1 MTQLN
6 PEAAKPAPRRSRAV
20 EKEIELNAPVEA
32 VWKALTDGKEL
43 ARWFPLEARVKP
55 GVGGEVFL
63 SWGEW
68 CQGTGEI
75 DVWEPNKRL
84 RWLEPLP
91 GMSEQGA
98 PAHLAVEW
106 TLEARGGKMI
116 LRLVNSGFSGAS
128 DWENEYYDGTDY
140 GWTFML
146 LSLKY
151 ALEKHPGVARQSIGP
166 RHKFAGTREQAF
178 ERLVAPGGI
187 FRQAFPAGVDAGSRY
202 SLRSAATDDAL
213 EGKIE
218 FVRPPR
224 GLCVSVE
231 NLNNALLWAEIFG
244 ETGKVD
250 TTLWL
255 YTYGLPEAQHA
266 ALSSAWNRHYA
277 AIFADGKAAE

>member
-1 MTQLN
+1 MTQSN

-43 ARWFPLEARVKP
+43 ARWFPLEARVTP

-68 CQGTGEI
+68 CQGTGKI
-75 DVWEPNKRL
+75 DAWEPNKRL

-91 GMSEQGA
+91 GTGEHEA
-98 PAHLAVEW
+98 PRHLVVEW
-106 TLEARGGKMI
+106 TLEARGGKTI
-116 LRLVNSGFSGAS
+116 LRLVNSGFGET

-146 LSLKY
+146 LSLKF
-151 ALEKHPGVARQSIGP
+151 ALEKHPGVARQYIGP
-166 RHKFAGTREQAF
+166 RHKFAGTREEAYA
-178 ERLVAPGGI
+178 RLVAPGGI
-187 FRQAFPAGVDAGSRY
+187 FRQAFPAEIEAGSRY
-202 SLRSAATDDAL
+202 SLQAAATGEAL

-218 FVRPPR
+218 FIRPPR

-231 NLNNALLWAEIFG
+231 NLNHALLWIEIFG

-250 TTLWL
+250 ATLWL

-266 ALSSAWNRHYA
+266 ALAAAWNRHYA
-277 AIFADGKAAE
+277 AIFTDSKAAE